1 MRDTLDEV
9 QKRSTSWVGAPE
21 LCTALIAYQL
31 VMKFTSVACS
41 SVVFLASCTSAQNG
55 TTLFWPK
62 LHFGLLE
69 CDNGLEQ
76 YGWPDP
82 NHEGRVSWNLVG
94 MFPRGDPRPTDANS
108 TYIYTLPQGGYPY
121 HKYEGWNSSAFF
133 WADPDQLKDY
143 VSRSCTN
150 SKAVCKTALTFHVT
164 LWQPRG
170 WLDIKIPASAKGMKT
185 NIQAGTIAFEGVEFN
200 CQRENTN
207 LFMGGGVECRASNR
221 EFCAGYTYCQVRYM
235 CRREKWPTDKS
246 CVGSQANFCY
256 PSWDYPG
263 SS

>member
-1 MRDTLDEV
+1 MKPSCIL
-9 QKRSTSWVGAPE
+9 SS
-21 LCTALIAYQL
+21 LAL
-31 VMKFTSVACS
+31 
-41 SVVFLASCTSAQNG
+41 FLASGTAAQNG

-82 NHEGRVSWNLVG
+82 NHEGHATWNLVG
-94 MFPRGDPRPTDANS
+94 MFPRGDPRPTDLNS

-143 VSRSCTN
+143 
-150 SKAVCKTALTFHVT
+150 
-164 LWQPRG
+164 PRG
-170 WLDIKIPASAKGMKT
+170 WLKIYIPASAKGMKT
-185 NIQAGTIAFEGVEFN
+185 NIQAGTVDFEGVEFN
-200 CQRENTN
+200 CERENTA
-207 LFMGGGVECRASNR
+207 LFMGGGSECRASNR
-221 EFCAGYTYCQVRYM
+221 EFCAGYNYCQLIYT
-235 CRREKWPTDKS
+235 CRREVWPADKG
-246 CVGSQANFCY
+246 CVGSEKNFCY

-263 SS
+263 AS